1 MALAFGMGSVEW
13 GPWDSTSWV
22 CLFLLALIYGVYSY
36 ELRQASS
43 HAKKV
48 EVVEK
53 DKLGFEKPLIEAD
66 RSATYG
72 SVVLGVSC
80 DADAVVEAG
89 RVATLC
95 GWMVLC
101 SAAIIYTNAW
111 ILDNMCPHAATL
123 TAIQQ
128 GVGAVLAAVCVF
140 GLRAAEPVEGLTWRA
155 YGTCLLP
162 LSVCFTVYLWGSNAA
177 YIYLAPGFVQMVKPL
192 GSALV
197 FVVATAL
204 GLESYS
210 HYKLVNFLLI
220 CAGIA
225 VTASSRFDGSLSHAG
240 GGARSVVVG
249 LVVLVAAYTVVAFYN
264 TGLQLLQRKGV
275 LAAKFNPLT
284 TLLYI
289 APATCASMVALAA
302 ATEWT
307 RPGFQCFDKLPL
319 WLLAVDCGVAFV
331 FNLSMM
337 LFIGKLSA
345 VAYSVFAFF
354 KEIVLVCVAFLF
366 FSESITRPEV
376 EGYLVT
382 LVAVVVWQHRKLA
395 GRA

>member
-43 HAKKV
+43 QAKKV
-48 EVVEK
+48 EAVGEK

-128 GVGAVLAAVCVF
+128 GVGACLAFVCVF
-140 GLRAAEPVEGLTWRA
+140 GFKAAEPVEGMTFRMYA
-155 YGTCLLP
+155 TYILP
-162 LSVCFTVYLWGSNAA
+162 LSACFTIYLWGSNAA

-204 GLESYS
+204 GLETYS
-210 HYKLVNFLLI
+210 HYKFGNFLLI

-225 VTASSRFDGSLSHAG
+225 VTAYSRFDGVGSNMTRVA
-240 GGARSVVVG
+240 VG
-249 LVVLVAAYTVVAFYN
+249 LTVLVTAYTVVAFYN
-264 TGLQLLQRKGV
+264 TGLQILQKKG
-275 LAAKFNPLT
+275 LIAAKFNPLT

-289 APATCASMVALAA
+289 APATCVSMLALAG
-302 ATEWT
+302 ATEWSK
-307 RPGFQCFDKLPL
+307 PDFQCFDKLPL
-319 WLLAVDCGVAFV
+319 WLLALDCGIAFV

-354 KEIVLVCVAFLF
+354 KEIVLVIVAFF
-366 FSESITRPEV
+366 FFREAVTRSEI
-376 EGYLVT
+376 EGYVVT
-382 LVAVVVWQHRKLA
+382 LVAVLVWQHRKLT
-395 GRA
+395 GRGA